1 MHFARCQRD
10 IESNNRILTPLMVM
24 VDYCGFRVLASSL
37 VPLDNQHGHVYGS
50 RDAGRTV
57 YDGTKD
63 DQFLTN
69 IKNIARSLNLANHL
83 VRTGTYQSGKE
94 VSPNKKE
101 TNAESNQSNQCYE
114 KGGELTNNKTSS
126 LQISS
131 ETNAVVPTGTVE
143 LCMPVDAEAHKGK
156 DGRYYMLDLG
166 KVIENSYSFYLIR
179 PLYSF
184 SFSFRLFL

>member
-1 MHFARCQRD
+1 
-10 IESNNRILTPLMVM
+10 MVM

-37 VPLDNQHGHVYGS
+37 VPLDKHGHVYGS

-63 DQFLTN
+63 DQFLHN

-94 VSPNKKE
+94 VIPNKKE
-101 TNAESNQSNQCYE
+101 TNAESNQSNQSNQCYE

-166 KVIENSYSFYLIR
+166 KVIEDSY
-179 PLYSF
+179 
-184 SFSFRLFL
+184 LFI